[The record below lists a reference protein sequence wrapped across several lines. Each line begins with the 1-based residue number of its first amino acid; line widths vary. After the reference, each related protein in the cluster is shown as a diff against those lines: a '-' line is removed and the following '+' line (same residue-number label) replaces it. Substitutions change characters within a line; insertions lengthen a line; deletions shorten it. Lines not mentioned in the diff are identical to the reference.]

1 MEAQEA
7 IKRIKIALGMEK
19 PEQEFKEAKLADG
32 VTVVSWEGELEGAEL
47 MLVTE
52 EGKIPAPDG
61 SHTLESG
68 EIVTVADGKVTS
80 VESAKEEKE
89 AEVEIELAAEDP
101 EVEAE
106 IESEDYD
113 MKSIKKMV
121 EECMAKIDIIE
132 KKMSETKI
140 EEKVEEAMSAFSSH
154 KEAFSQLVNLVD
166 KIAKLPSE
174 EPAEKSGL
182 FSSMKVSKE
191 DTENRFVELSE
202 AIKSLKNK

>member
-32 VTVVSWEGELEGAEL
+32 VTIVTWDGELLGADL
-47 MLVTE
+47 MVISE

-61 SHTLESG
+61 DHTLESG
-68 EIVTVADGKVTS
+68 EIVTVADGKVINI
-80 VESAKEEKE
+80 EPAKEEE
-89 AEVEIELAAEDP
+89 EVEIELAAEDA

-113 MKSIKKMV
+113 MKSVVSMLK
-121 EECMAKIDIIE
+121 ECMTKIEMLE
-132 KKMSETKI
+132 KKMGETKM
-140 EEKVEEAMSAFSSH
+140 EEKVEEAMSAINNH
-154 KEAFSQLVNLVD
+154 KDAFVQLVDLVD

-191 DTENRFVELSE
+191 QQDEKLNDFAQAL
-202 AIKSLKNK
+202 KNLKNK

>member
-32 VTVVSWEGELEGAEL
+32 VTIVTWDGELLGADL
-47 MLVTE
+47 MVISE

-61 SHTLESG
+61 DHTLESG
-68 EIVTVADGKVTS
+68 EIVTVADGKVINI
-80 VESAKEEKE
+80 EPAKEEE
-89 AEVEIELAAEDP
+89 EEIEIELAEDP

-113 MKSIKKMV
+113 MKSVVSMLKD
-121 EECMAKIDIIE
+121 CMTKIEMLE
-132 KKMSETKI
+132 KKMGETKM
-140 EEKVEEAMSAFSSH
+140 EEKVEEAMSAINNH
-154 KEAFSQLVNLVD
+154 KDAFVQLVDLVD

-191 DTENRFVELSE
+191 QQDEKLNDFAHALKT
-202 AIKSLKNK
+202 LKNK

>member
-32 VTVVSWEGELEGAEL
+32 VTIVTWDGELLGADL
-47 MLVTE
+47 MVISE

-61 SHTLESG
+61 DHTLESG
-68 EIVTVADGKVTS
+68 EIVTVADGKVINI
-80 VESAKEEKE
+80 EPAKEEE
-89 AEVEIELAAEDP
+89 EEIEIKLAAEDA

-113 MKSIKKMV
+113 MKSVVSMLK
-121 EECMAKIDIIE
+121 ECMTKIEMLE
-132 KKMSETKI
+132 KKMGETKM
-140 EEKVEEAMSAFSSH
+140 EEKVEEAMSAINNH
-154 KEAFSQLVNLVD
+154 KDAFVQLVNLVD

-191 DTENRFVELSE
+191 QQDEKLNDFAHALKT
-202 AIKSLKNK
+202 LKNK

>member
-1 MEAQEA
+1 MDAQEA
-7 IKRIKIALGMEK
+7 IKKIKIALGMEK

-32 VTVVSWEGELEGAEL
+32 VTIVTWDGELLGADL
-47 MLVTE
+47 MVISE

-61 SHTLESG
+61 DHTLESG
-68 EIVTVADGKVTS
+68 EIVTVADGKVINI
-80 VESAKEEKE
+80 EPAKEEE
-89 AEVEIELAAEDP
+89 EEVEIELAEDA

-113 MKSIKKMV
+113 MKSVVSMLK
-121 EECMAKIDIIE
+121 ECMTKIEMLE
-132 KKMSETKI
+132 KKMGETKM
-140 EEKVEEAMSAFSSH
+140 EEKVEEAMSAINNH
-154 KEAFSQLVNLVD
+154 KDAFVQLVDLVD

-191 DTENRFVELSE
+191 QQDEKLNDFAE
-202 AIKSLKNK
+202 ALKNLKTK

>member
-32 VTVVSWEGELEGAEL
+32 VTIVTWDGELLGADL
-47 MLVTE
+47 MVISE

-61 SHTLESG
+61 DHTLESG
-68 EIVTVADGKVTS
+68 EMVTVAEGKVINI
-80 VESAKEEKE
+80 EPAKEEE
-89 AEVEIELAAEDP
+89 EEIEIELAEDP

-113 MKSIKKMV
+113 MKSVVSMLK
-121 EECMAKIDIIE
+121 ECMTKIEMLE
-132 KKMSETKI
+132 KKMGETKM
-140 EEKVEEAMSAFSSH
+140 EEKVEEAMSAINNH
-154 KEAFSQLVNLVD
+154 KDAFVQLVDLVD
-166 KIAKLPSE
+166 KIAKSPSE

-191 DTENRFVELSE
+191 QQDEKLNDFAHALKT
-202 AIKSLKNK
+202 LKNK

>member
-1 MEAQEA
+1 MDATEA
-7 IKRIKIALGMEK
+7 IKKIKIALGMEK

-32 VTVVSWEGELEGAEL
+32 VTIVTWEGELEGAEL

-68 EIVTVADGKVTS
+68 EIVTVADGKVIS

-89 AEVEIELAAEDP
+89 EVEIELEK
-101 EVEAE
+101 EEKKE
-106 IESEDYD
+106 YD
-113 MKSIKKMV
+113 MGAVVKMV
-121 EECMAKIDIIE
+121 EDCMAKIEALE
-132 KKMSETKI
+132 KKMGETKI
-140 EEKVEEAMSAFSSH
+140 EEKVEEAMNAISSH
-154 KEAFSQLVNLVD
+154 KEAFAALVGVVD
-166 KIAKLPSE
+166 KIAKLPSD

-191 DTENRFVELSE
+191 DTENKFLELSE

>member
-32 VTVVSWEGELEGAEL
+32 VTIVTWDGELLGADLMVVS
-47 MLVTE
+47 E

-61 SHTLESG
+61 DHTLESG
-68 EIVTVADGKVTS
+68 EIVTVADGKVINITP
-80 VESAKEEKE
+80 AKEEE
-89 AEVEIELAAEDP
+89 EEEIELAEDA

-113 MKSIKKMV
+113 MKSVVSMLK
-121 EECMAKIDIIE
+121 ECMTKIEMLE
-132 KKMSETKI
+132 KKMGETKM
-140 EEKVEEAMSAFSSH
+140 EEKVEEAMSAINNH
-154 KEAFSQLVNLVD
+154 KDAFVQLVDLVD

-191 DTENRFVELSE
+191 QQDEKLNDFAHALKT
-202 AIKSLKNK
+202 LKNK

>member
-32 VTVVSWEGELEGAEL
+32 VTIVTWDGELLGADL
-47 MLVTE
+47 MVISE

-61 SHTLESG
+61 DHTLESG
-68 EIVTVADGKVTS
+68 EIVTVADGKVINI
-80 VESAKEEKE
+80 EPAKEEE
-89 AEVEIELAAEDP
+89 EEVEIELAAEDA

-106 IESEDYD
+106 VESEDYD
-113 MKSIKKMV
+113 MKSVVSMLK
-121 EECMAKIDIIE
+121 ECMTKIEMLE
-132 KKMSETKI
+132 KKMGETKM
-140 EEKVEEAMSAFSSH
+140 EEKVEEAMSAINNH
-154 KEAFSQLVNLVD
+154 KDAFVQLVDLVD

-191 DTENRFVELSE
+191 QQDEKLNDFAHALKT
-202 AIKSLKNK
+202 LKNK

>member
-32 VTVVSWEGELEGAEL
+32 VTIVTWDGELLGADL
-47 MLVTE
+47 MVISE

-61 SHTLESG
+61 DHTLESG
-68 EIVTVADGKVTS
+68 EIVTVADGKVINI
-80 VESAKEEKE
+80 EPAKEEE
-89 AEVEIELAAEDP
+89 SEIEIELAAEDP

-113 MKSIKKMV
+113 MKSVVSMLKD
-121 EECMAKIDIIE
+121 CMTKIEMLE
-132 KKMSETKI
+132 KKMGETKM
-140 EEKVEEAMSAFSSH
+140 EEKVEEAMSAINNH
-154 KEAFSQLVNLVD
+154 KDAFVQLVNLVD

-191 DTENRFVELSE
+191 QQDEKLNDF
-202 AIKSLKNK
+202 AQALKNLKTK

>member
-32 VTVVSWEGELEGAEL
+32 VTIVTWDGELLGADL
-47 MLVTE
+47 MVISE

-61 SHTLESG
+61 DHTLESG
-68 EIVTVADGKVTS
+68 EIVTVADGKVINI
-80 VESAKEEKE
+80 EPAKEEE
-89 AEVEIELAAEDP
+89 EEIEIELAEDP

-113 MKSIKKMV
+113 MKSVVSMLK
-121 EECMAKIDIIE
+121 ECMTKIEMLE
-132 KKMSETKI
+132 KKMGETKM
-140 EEKVEEAMSAFSSH
+140 EEKVEEAMSAINNH
-154 KEAFSQLVNLVD
+154 KEAFVQLVDLVD

-191 DTENRFVELSE
+191 QQDEKLNDFAHALKT
-202 AIKSLKNK
+202 LKNK

>member
-32 VTVVSWEGELEGAEL
+32 VTIVTWDGELLGADL
-47 MLVTE
+47 MVISE

-61 SHTLESG
+61 DHTLESG
-68 EIVTVADGKVTS
+68 EIVTVADGKVINI
-80 VESAKEEKE
+80 EPAKEEE
-89 AEVEIELAAEDP
+89 IEIELAEDA

-113 MKSIKKMV
+113 MKSVVSMLK
-121 EECMAKIDIIE
+121 ECMTKIEMLE
-132 KKMSETKI
+132 KKMGETKM
-140 EEKVEEAMSAFSSH
+140 EEKVEEAMSAINNH
-154 KEAFSQLVNLVD
+154 KDAFVQLVDLVD

-191 DTENRFVELSE
+191 QQDEKLNDFAHALKT
-202 AIKSLKNK
+202 LKNK

>member
-1 MEAQEA
+1 MDAQEA
-7 IKRIKIALGMEK
+7 IKKIKIALGMEK

-32 VTVVSWEGELEGAEL
+32 VTIVTWDGELLGTDL
-47 MLVTE
+47 MVISE

-61 SHTLESG
+61 DHTLESG
-68 EIVTVADGKVTS
+68 EIVTVADGKVINI
-80 VESAKEEKE
+80 EPAKEEE
-89 AEVEIELAAEDP
+89 EEVEIELAAEDP

-113 MKSIKKMV
+113 MKSVVSMLK
-121 EECMAKIDIIE
+121 ECMTKIEMLE
-132 KKMSETKI
+132 KKMGETKM
-140 EEKVEEAMSAFSSH
+140 EEKVEEAMSAINNH
-154 KEAFSQLVNLVD
+154 KDAFVQLVDLVD

-191 DTENRFVELSE
+191 QQDEKLNDFAHALKT
-202 AIKSLKNK
+202 LKNK

>member
-32 VTVVSWEGELEGAEL
+32 VTIVTWDGELLGADL
-47 MLVTE
+47 MVISE

-61 SHTLESG
+61 DHTLESG
-68 EIVTVADGKVTS
+68 EIVTVADGKVINI
-80 VESAKEEKE
+80 EPAKEEE
-89 AEVEIELAAEDP
+89 EEIEIELAEDA

-113 MKSIKKMV
+113 MKSVVSMLK
-121 EECMAKIDIIE
+121 ECMTKIEMLE
-132 KKMSETKI
+132 KKMGETKM
-140 EEKVEEAMSAFSSH
+140 EEKVEEAMSAINNH
-154 KEAFSQLVNLVD
+154 KDAFVQLVDLVD
-166 KIAKLPSE
+166 RIAKLPSE

-191 DTENRFVELSE
+191 QQDEKLNDFAHALKT
-202 AIKSLKNK
+202 LKNK

>member
-32 VTVVSWEGELEGAEL
+32 VTIVTWDGELLGADLMVVS
-47 MLVTE
+47 E

-61 SHTLESG
+61 DHTLESG
-68 EIVTVADGKVTS
+68 EIVTVADGKVINI
-80 VESAKEEKE
+80 EPAKEEE
-89 AEVEIELAAEDP
+89 EEVEIELAEDA

-106 IESEDYD
+106 VESEDYD
-113 MKSIKKMV
+113 MKSVVSMLK
-121 EECMAKIDIIE
+121 ECMTKIEMLE
-132 KKMSETKI
+132 KKMGETKM
-140 EEKVEEAMSAFSSH
+140 EEKVEEAMSAINNH
-154 KEAFSQLVNLVD
+154 KDAFVQLVDLVD

-191 DTENRFVELSE
+191 QQDEKLNDFAQAL
-202 AIKSLKNK
+202 KNLKNK

>member
-32 VTVVSWEGELEGAEL
+32 VTIVTWDGELLGADL
-47 MLVTE
+47 MVISE

-61 SHTLESG
+61 DHTLESG
-68 EIVTVADGKVTS
+68 EIVTVADGKVINI
-80 VESAKEEKE
+80 EPAKEEE
-89 AEVEIELAAEDP
+89 EEIEIELAEDP

-113 MKSIKKMV
+113 MKSVVSMLK
-121 EECMAKIDIIE
+121 ECMTKIEMLE
-132 KKMSETKI
+132 KKMGETKM
-140 EEKVEEAMSAFSSH
+140 EEKVEEAMSAINNH
-154 KEAFSQLVNLVD
+154 KEAFVQLVDLVD
-166 KIAKLPSE
+166 RIAKLPSE

-191 DTENRFVELSE
+191 QQDEKLNDFAHALKT
-202 AIKSLKNK
+202 LKNK

>member
-32 VTVVSWEGELEGAEL
+32 VTIVTWDGELLGADL
-47 MLVTE
+47 MVISE

-61 SHTLESG
+61 DHTLESG
-68 EIVTVADGKVTS
+68 EIVTVADGKVINI
-80 VESAKEEKE
+80 EPAKEEE
-89 AEVEIELAAEDP
+89 AEIEIELAEDP

-113 MKSIKKMV
+113 MKSVVSMLK
-121 EECMAKIDIIE
+121 ECMTKIEMLE
-132 KKMSETKI
+132 KKMGETKM
-140 EEKVEEAMSAFSSH
+140 EEKVEEAMSAINNH
-154 KEAFSQLVNLVD
+154 KDAFVQLVDLVD

-191 DTENRFVELSE
+191 QQDEKLNDFAHALKT
-202 AIKSLKNK
+202 LKNK

>member
-7 IKRIKIALGMEK
+7 IKKIKIALGMEK
-19 PEQEFKEAKLADG
+19 PEEFKEAKLADG
-32 VTVVSWEGELEGAEL
+32 VTIVTWEGELEGAEL

-68 EIVTVADGKVTS
+68 EIVTVADGKVIS

-89 AEVEIELAAEDP
+89 EEAEVEIELEK
-101 EVEAE
+101 EEKK
-106 IESEDYD
+106 EDYD
-113 MKSIKKMV
+113 MGAVMKMV
-121 EECMAKIDIIE
+121 EECMAKIEALE
-132 KKMSETKI
+132 KKMGETKI
-140 EEKVEEAMSAFSSH
+140 EEKVEEAMNAITSH
-154 KEAFSQLVNLVD
+154 KEAFSQLVELVD

-174 EPAEKSGL
+174 EPADKGDL

-191 DTENRFVELSE
+191 DQSE
-202 AIKSLKNK
+202 KLNAFADALKNLKNK

>member
-32 VTVVSWEGELEGAEL
+32 VTIVTWDGELLGADLMVVS
-47 MLVTE
+47 E

-61 SHTLESG
+61 DHTLESG
-68 EIVTVADGKVTS
+68 EIVTVADGKVINITP
-80 VESAKEEKE
+80 AKEEE
-89 AEVEIELAAEDP
+89 EEIEIELAEDA

-106 IESEDYD
+106 VESEDYD
-113 MKSIKKMV
+113 MKSVVSMLK
-121 EECMAKIDIIE
+121 ECMTKIEMLE
-132 KKMSETKI
+132 KKMGETKM
-140 EEKVEEAMSAFSSH
+140 EEKVEEAMSAINNH
-154 KEAFSQLVNLVD
+154 KDAFVQLVNLVD
-166 KIAKLPSE
+166 KIAKLPSD

-191 DTENRFVELSE
+191 QQDEKLNDFAHALKT
-202 AIKSLKNK
+202 LKNK